1 MSEHTIEFTRHL
13 VEAFPALE
21 EDYEDHVFNNAGE
34 TLPHLF
40 ASMELMDA
48 VVGAYLGREEYHELD
63 WAAVLAYLDQ
73 QLAEADDPD
82 VRGVIVASFVE
93 DLPSRGEPGYG
104 LVDHLGPHL
113 ARAFAEKR
121 PGG

>member
-1 MSEHTIEFTRHL
+1 MSEKTVEFTRRL
-13 VEAFPALE
+13 VQAFPALE
-21 EDYEDHVFNNAGE
+21 EDYEDHVANNFGG

-48 VVGAYLGREEYHELD
+48 VVGSYLGQEEYSALD

-73 QLAEADDPD
+73 QYLEEEDSE
-82 VRGVIVASFVE
+82 VRNVIAVSFVE
-93 DLPSRGEPGYG
+93 DLPNRNEPGYG
-104 LVDHLGPHL
+104 IVAHLSPNL
-113 ARAFAEKR
+113 ARLFAEIR

>member
-1 MSEHTIEFTRHL
+1 MSEKTVAFTRRL
-13 VEAFPALE
+13 VGAFPALE
-21 EDYEDHVFNNAGE
+21 EDYEAHVFNCGGE
-34 TLPHLF
+34 TLPHVF

-48 VVGAYLGREEYHELD
+48 VVGAYLGHEERRELD
-63 WAAVLAYLDQ
+63 WAAVLAYLDE
-73 QLAEADDPD
+73 QLAEEQDRE
-82 VRGVIVASFVE
+82 VRGVIVVSFVK

-113 ARAFAEKR
+113 ARAFAENR